1 MQQQNAVAVSLGDI
15 CGVGNRPEQ
24 FGDSKCSRCGCP
36 LSRYNQYTLCSLC
49 RHAVKKNELKKVGVL
64 PRTKSGRIHWGK
76 PLIDLKKRT
85 PIKK

>member
-1 MQQQNAVAVSLGDI
+1 VELGIAQNSSAIANAVVAVVHFRATIST
-15 CGVGNRPEQ
+15 
-24 FGDSKCSRCGCP
+24 
-36 LSRYNQYTLCSLC
+36 RYVACADMRL
-49 RHAVKKNELKKVGVL
+49 KKNELKKVGVL